1 MKKCLVIGATM
12 LDIVANLDSLPVR
25 GGDVYIKQQEM
36 MLGGCAY
43 NVASILKHFKIP
55 NTLFAPIGS
64 GMYANFIE
72 NKLKEE
78 GYSSP
83 IKSIDM
89 DNGYSMCIVE
99 ADGERTFITLAGIE
113 CYFRKEWFDSLDIN
127 LYDKVYISGYELEGE
142 GGNVILDFLEDN
154 KDLEIYYAPGPRINY
169 ISEDIHKRLF
179 KLSPIIHLN
188 EKEIIEYTKESG
200 YKEATNTLRN
210 LTNNTVILTLGDKGA
225 YYSSREKEGFIPSK
239 ASRVLD
245 TIGAGDSHIGTII
258 ACLSK
263 DKNLEFAIEQAN
275 KIAAKVVSVKGSTL
289 TKKEFE
295 EGRL

>member
-25 GGDVYIKQQEM
+25 GGDTYIKQQEM

-43 NVASILKHFKIP
+43 NVASILKHFNIP

-64 GMYANFIE
+64 GMYASFIE

-99 ADGERTFITLAGIE
+99 ADGERTFITLSGIE

-169 ISEDIHKRLF
+169 ISEDRHKRLF

-188 EKEIIEYTKESG
+188 EKEIMEYTKESG

-263 DKNLEFAIEQAN
+263 DKNLESAIEQAN

>member
-25 GGDVYIKQQEM
+25 GGDAYIKQQEM

-43 NVASILKHFKIP
+43 NVASILKHFNIP

-64 GMYANFIE
+64 GMYASFIE

-142 GGNVILDFLEDN
+142 GGNVILDFLEAN

-188 EKEIIEYTKESG
+188 EKEIMEYTKESG
-200 YKEATNTLRN
+200 YEEATNTLRN

>member
-25 GGDVYIKQQEM
+25 GGDAYIKQQEM

-43 NVASILKHFKIP
+43 NVASILKHFNIP

-64 GMYANFIE
+64 GMYASFIE

-99 ADGERTFITLAGIE
+99 ADGERTFITLPGIE

-188 EKEIIEYTKESG
+188 EKEVKEYTKESG
-200 YKEATNTLRN
+200 YEEATNTLRN

-225 YYSSREKEGFIPSK
+225 YYSSREKEAFIPSK

-275 KIAAKVVSVKGSTL
+275 KIAAKVVSVKGATL
-289 TKKEFE
+289 TKAECE

>member
-25 GGDVYIKQQEM
+25 GGDAYIKQQEM
-36 MLGGCAY
+36 LLGGCAY
-43 NVASILKHFKIP
+43 NVASILKHFNIP

-64 GMYANFIE
+64 GMYASFIE

-99 ADGERTFITLAGIE
+99 ADGERTFITLPGIE

-188 EKEIIEYTKESG
+188 EKEVKEYTKESG
-200 YKEATNTLRN
+200 YEEATNTLRN

-225 YYSSREKEGFIPSK
+225 YYSSREKEAFIPSK

-289 TKKEFE
+289 TKEEFE

>member
-25 GGDVYIKQQEM
+25 GGDAYIKQQEM

-43 NVASILKHFKIP
+43 NVASILKHFNIP

-64 GMYANFIE
+64 GMYASFIE

-99 ADGERTFITLAGIE
+99 ADGERTFITLPGIE

-169 ISEDIHKRLF
+169 ISEDRHKRLF

-188 EKEIIEYTKESG
+188 EKEIMEYTKESG
-200 YKEATNTLRN
+200 YEEATNTLRN

-263 DKNLEFAIEQAN
+263 DKNLEIAIEQAN

>member
-25 GGDVYIKQQEM
+25 GGDAYIKQQEM

-43 NVASILKHFKIP
+43 NVASILKHFNIP

-64 GMYANFIE
+64 GMYASFIE

-99 ADGERTFITLAGIE
+99 ADGERTFITLSGIE

-188 EKEIIEYTKESG
+188 EKEIMEYTKESG
-200 YKEATNTLRN
+200 YEEATNTLRN

-225 YYSSREKEGFIPSK
+225 YYSSREKEGFISSK

>member
-25 GGDVYIKQQEM
+25 GGDAYIKQQEM

-43 NVASILKHFKIP
+43 NVASILKHFNIP

-64 GMYANFIE
+64 GMYASFIE

-99 ADGERTFITLAGIE
+99 ADGERTFITLSGIE

-142 GGNVILDFLEDN
+142 GGNVILDFLEAN

-169 ISEDIHKRLF
+169 ISEDRHKRLF

-188 EKEIIEYTKESG
+188 EKEVKEYTKESG
-200 YKEATNTLRN
+200 YKEATDTLRN

>member
-25 GGDVYIKQQEM
+25 GGDAYIKQQEM

-43 NVASILKHFKIP
+43 NVASILKHFNIP

-64 GMYANFIE
+64 GMYASFIE

-99 ADGERTFITLAGIE
+99 ADGERTFITLPGIE

-188 EKEIIEYTKESG
+188 EKEVMEYTKESD
-200 YKEATNTLRN
+200 YKEATDTLRN

-275 KIAAKVVSVKGSTL
+275 KIAAKVVSVKGPTL
-289 TKKEFE
+289 TKEEFE

>member
-25 GGDVYIKQQEM
+25 GGDAYIKQQEM
-36 MLGGCAY
+36 LLGGCAY
-43 NVASILKHFKIP
+43 NVASILKHFNIP

-64 GMYANFIE
+64 GMYASFIE

-99 ADGERTFITLAGIE
+99 ADGERTFITLPGIE

-188 EKEIIEYTKESG
+188 EKEVKEYTKESG
-200 YKEATNTLRN
+200 YEEATNTLRN

-225 YYSSREKEGFIPSK
+225 YYSSREKEAFIPSK

-245 TIGAGDSHIGTII
+245 TIGAGDIHIGTII

-289 TKKEFE
+289 TKEEFE

>member
-25 GGDVYIKQQEM
+25 GGDAYIKQQEM

-43 NVASILKHFKIP
+43 NVASILKHFNIP

-64 GMYANFIE
+64 GMYASFIE

>member
-25 GGDVYIKQQEM
+25 GGDAYIKQQEM
-36 MLGGCAY
+36 LLGGCAY
-43 NVASILKHFKIP
+43 NVASILKHFNIP

-64 GMYANFIE
+64 GMYASFIE

-83 IKSIDM
+83 IKSMDM

-99 ADGERTFITLAGIE
+99 ADGERTFITLPGIE

-188 EKEIIEYTKESG
+188 EKEVKEYTKESG
-200 YKEATNTLRN
+200 YEEATNTLRN

-225 YYSSREKEGFIPSK
+225 YYSSREKEAFIHGK

-289 TKKEFE
+289 TKEEFE

>member
-25 GGDVYIKQQEM
+25 GGDAYIKQQEM

-43 NVASILKHFKIP
+43 NVASILKHFNIP

-64 GMYANFIE
+64 GMYASFIE

-99 ADGERTFITLAGIE
+99 ADGERTFITLSGIE

-275 KIAAKVVSVKGSTL
+275 KIAAKVVSVKGPTL
-289 TKKEFE
+289 TKEEFE

>member
-25 GGDVYIKQQEM
+25 GGDAYIKQQEM

-43 NVASILKHFKIP
+43 NVASILKHFNIP

-64 GMYANFIE
+64 GMYAGFIE

-83 IKSIDM
+83 IKSMDM

-142 GGNVILDFLEDN
+142 GGNVILDFLEAN

-169 ISEDIHKRLF
+169 ISEDRHKRLF

-188 EKEIIEYTKESG
+188 EKEVKEYTKESD
-200 YKEATNTLRN
+200 YKEATDTLRN

>member
-25 GGDVYIKQQEM
+25 GGDAYIKQQEM

-43 NVASILKHFKIP
+43 NVASILKHFNIP

-64 GMYANFIE
+64 GMYASFIE

-99 ADGERTFITLAGIE
+99 ADGERTFITLSGIE

-169 ISEDIHKRLF
+169 ISEDRHKRLF

>member
-25 GGDVYIKQQEM
+25 GGDAYIKQQEM

-43 NVASILKHFKIP
+43 NVASILKHFNIP

-64 GMYANFIE
+64 GMYASFIE

-169 ISEDIHKRLF
+169 ISEDRHKRLF

-188 EKEIIEYTKESG
+188 EKEIMEYTKESG

>member
-25 GGDVYIKQQEM
+25 GGDAYIKQQEM

-43 NVASILKHFKIP
+43 NVASILKHFNIP

-64 GMYANFIE
+64 GMYASFIE

-99 ADGERTFITLAGIE
+99 ADGERTFITLSGIE

-169 ISEDIHKRLF
+169 ISEDRHKRLF

-188 EKEIIEYTKESG
+188 EKEIMEYTKESG

>member
-25 GGDVYIKQQEM
+25 GGDAYIKQQEM

-43 NVASILKHFKIP
+43 NVASILKHFNIP

-64 GMYANFIE
+64 GMYASFIE

-83 IKSIDM
+83 IKSMDM

-142 GGNVILDFLEDN
+142 GGNVILDFLEAN

-169 ISEDIHKRLF
+169 ISEDRHKRLF

-188 EKEIIEYTKESG
+188 EKEIIEYTKESD
-200 YKEATNTLRN
+200 YKEATDTLRN

-275 KIAAKVVSVKGSTL
+275 KIAAKVVSVKGPTL
-289 TKKEFE
+289 TKEEFE

>member
-25 GGDVYIKQQEM
+25 GGDAYIKQQKM

-43 NVASILKHFKIP
+43 NVASILKHFNIP

-64 GMYANFIE
+64 GMYASFIE

-99 ADGERTFITLAGIE
+99 ADGERTFITLPGIE

-188 EKEIIEYTKESG
+188 EKEVKEYTKESG
-200 YKEATNTLRN
+200 YEEAANTLRN

-225 YYSSREKEGFIPSK
+225 YCSSREKEAFIPGK

-289 TKKEFE
+289 TKEEFE

>member
-25 GGDVYIKQQEM
+25 GGDAYIKQQEM

-43 NVASILKHFKIP
+43 NVASILKHFNIP

-64 GMYANFIE
+64 GMYASFIE
-72 NKLKEE
+72 NKLREE

-99 ADGERTFITLAGIE
+99 ADGERTFITLPGIE

-188 EKEIIEYTKESG
+188 EKEVKEYTKESG
-200 YKEATNTLRN
+200 YEEATNTLRN

-225 YYSSREKEGFIPSK
+225 YYSSREKEAFIHGK

-289 TKKEFE
+289 TKEEFE

>member
-25 GGDVYIKQQEM
+25 GGDAYIKQQEM

-43 NVASILKHFKIP
+43 NVASILKHFNIP

-64 GMYANFIE
+64 GMYASFIE

-99 ADGERTFITLAGIE
+99 ADGERTFITLPGIE

-188 EKEIIEYTKESG
+188 EKEVKEYTKESG

-225 YYSSREKEGFIPSK
+225 YYSSREKEAFIPSK

-289 TKKEFE
+289 TKEEFE

>member
-25 GGDVYIKQQEM
+25 GGDAYIKQQEM

-43 NVASILKHFKIP
+43 NVASILKHFNIP

-64 GMYANFIE
+64 GMYASFIE

-99 ADGERTFITLAGIE
+99 ADGERTFITLPGIE

-169 ISEDIHKRLF
+169 ISEDIHKRFF

-188 EKEIIEYTKESG
+188 EKEVKEYTKESG
-200 YKEATNTLRN
+200 YEEATNTLRN

-225 YYSSREKEGFIPSK
+225 YYSSREKEAFIPGK

-289 TKKEFE
+289 TKEEFE

>member
-25 GGDVYIKQQEM
+25 GGDAYIKQQEM

-43 NVASILKHFKIP
+43 NVASILKHFNIP

-64 GMYANFIE
+64 GMYASFIE

-275 KIAAKVVSVKGSTL
+275 KIAAKVVSVKGPTL
-289 TKKEFE
+289 TKEEFE

>member
-43 NVASILKHFKIP
+43 NVASILKHFNIP

>member
-25 GGDVYIKQQEM
+25 GGDAYIKQQEM

-43 NVASILKHFKIP
+43 NVASILKHFNIP

-64 GMYANFIE
+64 GMYASFIE

-83 IKSIDM
+83 IKSMDM

-142 GGNVILDFLEDN
+142 GGNVILDFLEAN

-169 ISEDIHKRLF
+169 ISEDRHKRLF

-188 EKEIIEYTKESG
+188 EKEVKEYTKESD
-200 YKEATNTLRN
+200 YKEATDTLRN

>member
-25 GGDVYIKQQEM
+25 GGDAYIKQQEM

-43 NVASILKHFKIP
+43 NVASILKHFNIP

-64 GMYANFIE
+64 GMYASFIE

-83 IKSIDM
+83 IKSMDM

-188 EKEIIEYTKESG
+188 EKEVKEYTKESG

>member
-25 GGDVYIKQQEM
+25 GGDAYIKQQEM

-43 NVASILKHFKIP
+43 NVASILKHFNIP

-64 GMYANFIE
+64 GMYASFIE

-99 ADGERTFITLAGIE
+99 ADGERTFITLPGIE
-113 CYFRKEWFDSLDIN
+113 CYFRKEWFDSLDVN

-188 EKEIIEYTKESG
+188 EKEVKEYTKESG
-200 YKEATNTLRN
+200 YEEATNILRN

-225 YYSSREKEGFIPSK
+225 YYSSREKEAFIHGK

-289 TKKEFE
+289 TKEEFE

>member
-25 GGDVYIKQQEM
+25 GGDAYIKQQEM

-43 NVASILKHFKIP
+43 NVASILKHFNIP

-64 GMYANFIE
+64 GMYASFIE

-99 ADGERTFITLAGIE
+99 ADGERTFITLSGIE